1 MGVIFGTQLVLSDR
15 HSVFKNMQ
23 DSEVE
28 ISLSTEGHFWKPSSV
43 STVCCCIH
51 KCKLRCKVS
60 NNVEKL
66 DAFFQ
71 INTEKM
77 HIDVCITEHGA
88 SNLHIC
94 AGTIDAEQYKLVMED
109 QRWPSRCRLFQRKAS
124 NHILHI
130 LQQHSSVWK
139 EPKCCI
145 DLPAPSICHKVETF
159 GSLWNRKNDN
169 ESPKQIWIWF
179 KSSIKISHQVVTGK
193 VLFYYYRNLSFQ

>member
-139 EPKCCI
+139 EPKCSFKTSCHSYI
-145 DLPAPSICHKVETF
+145 SRAYGCTSGSYGWVAVFLVWSLYIFAATFFILLSLQRLRLCHFDAYLIPS
-159 GSLWNRKNDN
+159 
-169 ESPKQIWIWF
+169 
-179 KSSIKISHQVVTGK
+179 
-193 VLFYYYRNLSFQ
+193 